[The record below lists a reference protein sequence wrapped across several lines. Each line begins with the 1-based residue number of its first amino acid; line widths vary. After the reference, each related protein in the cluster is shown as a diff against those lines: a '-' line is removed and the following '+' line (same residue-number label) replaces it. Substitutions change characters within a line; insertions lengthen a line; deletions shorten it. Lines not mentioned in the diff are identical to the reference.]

1 MNTLR
6 IATIAAALLSTV
18 AFAQA
23 DEDFYSY
30 QRTASNPVLLQE
42 QDAARNGQIV
52 VQTGRSATSEPA
64 PQQRVDSTVQHYLT
78 VHPTHNRN

>member
-23 DEDFYSY
+23 SEDFYSY
-30 QRTASNPVLLQE
+30 QRTASNPVLLQQ
-42 QDAARNGQIV
+42 QDAARADQVV
-52 VQTGRSATSEPA
+52 VQTGRSATSEAA
-64 PQQRVDSTVQHYLT
+64 PQQRTDSAVQHYLIQ
-78 VHPTHNRN
+78 HPTHNRP